1 MEQNSDVIQGF
12 TNAIY
17 KGEKW
22 VKEHTATEIAE
33 AIKDFFPD
41 TDVEMLATAIQSYM
55 DIDAWKSDPILKKE
69 SFDLLQTVM
78 KEAGEL
84 EKEGDYDKIVNNS
97 YAKKAIKEVK

>member
-1 MEQNSDVIQGF
+1 
-12 TNAIY
+12 
-17 KGEKW
+17 
-22 VKEHTATEIAE
+22 
-33 AIKDFFPD
+33 
-41 TDVEMLATAIQSYM
+41 MLATAIQSYM

-97 YAKKAIKEVK
+97 YAEKAIKEVK

>member
-1 MEQNSDVIQGF
+1 
-12 TNAIY
+12 
-17 KGEKW
+17 
-22 VKEHTATEIAE
+22 
-33 AIKDFFPD
+33 
-41 TDVEMLATAIQSYM
+41 M

-97 YAKKAIKEVK
+97 YAEKAIKEVK